1 MLKCGFSVF
10 TSIAGAGFIAF
21 NSFSILVRATIDVI
35 YQEKIFSD
43 NFFPWRNAPKSVVD
57 NNKVKCIE

>member
-35 YQEKIFSD
+35 YQEKIS
-43 NFFPWRNAPKSVVD
+43 SVHSLAQCT
-57 NNKVKCIE
+57 KISRR